1 MGRGLQGDPLM
12 NDRDPD
18 RAEAIRQIAS
28 VLASAYLRV
37 RFPESVPK
45 AVDCPETKSDSLTGE
60 LTL

>member
-1 MGRGLQGDPLM
+1 M